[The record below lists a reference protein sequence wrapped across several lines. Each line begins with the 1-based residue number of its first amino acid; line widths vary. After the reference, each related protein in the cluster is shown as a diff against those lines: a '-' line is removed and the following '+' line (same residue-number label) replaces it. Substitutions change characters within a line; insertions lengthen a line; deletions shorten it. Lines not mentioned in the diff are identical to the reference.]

1 MSAVPK
7 SGDGLSALGSRIGE
21 RAGKS
26 CTAMITCHTRA
37 AISCHRARRSALPKK
52 QSSKLPRIGT
62 SGTRINFW
70 YVWSTIG
77 LRRRQGIG
85 TGVHLGT
92 GRLGTEV
99 AWTRQLVVT
108 RVTLQRWCAARLPTA
123 TALAATPSRRAGCGW
138 RNISHRRT

>member
-77 LRRRQGIG
+77 LRRR
-85 TGVHLGT
+85 
-92 GRLGTEV
+92 LGTEV